1 MLNSNRIYSEESRAL
16 APADKMVGHL
26 LRVTSL
32 CDLEDVNAYVSEVE
46 SIVFELL
53 AQHVDRRSR
62 KAARSAY
69 KAGVSMG
76 RCGADFD
83 SGVEAAVLDGGDF
96 EESRAML
103 AAIVQAG
110 CRHGRAIRNWIEA
123 QRQLGN
129 FPPTGDGGSAAL
141 RKSFDTFS

>member
-1 MLNSNRIYSEESRAL
+1 MLNSNQIRSQESRAL

-62 KAARSAY
+62 KTARSAY

-76 RCGADFD
+76 LGGAAFD
-83 SGVEAAVLDGGDF
+83 VGAGAAVLDGG
-96 EESRAML
+96 ELEASRAML
-103 AAIVQAG
+103 TAIMQAG
-110 CRHGRAIRNWIEA
+110 YRHGRAIRNWVEE
-123 QRQLGN
+123 QKRLGN
-129 FPPTGDGGSAAL
+129 FQLTGDSGSAAL
-141 RKSFDTFS
+141 RKSFSTFS